1 MSYFLNFDLSN
12 NIIIYIHTY
21 ICFSFVTGF
30 SILEATNIA
39 EQNVGV
45 SATRG
50 RCANDKAYK
59 LNERAILSI
68 ETSQIFPELQ
78 QFPLDFSILAEIRT
92 DQGLESIIIELT

>member
-1 MSYFLNFDLSN
+1 MYAF
-12 NIIIYIHTY
+12 Y
-21 ICFSFVTGF
+21 CVPGF

-45 SATRG
+45 SAISG

-68 ETSQIFPELQ
+68 ETSQIFPEFQ

-92 DQGLESIIIELT
+92 DQGLKPTIIIILELT

>member
-1 MSYFLNFDLSN
+1 MFFY
-12 NIIIYIHTY
+12 Y
-21 ICFSFVTGF
+21 VTGF

-45 SATRG
+45 SVTNG

-68 ETSQIFPELQ
+68 ETSQIFPEFQ
-78 QFPLDFSILAEIRT
+78 QFPLDFSILVEIRT
-92 DQGLESIIIELT
+92 DQGLKANLKYHSKFKDELNKLFLEYPNLF